1 MEVFTLDNFYRRQ
14 TVIESYESFIW
25 TERFS
30 AQGDFELHMYSTLE
44 NRKLFPDG
52 IKIAHSDTARVM
64 VVKTVEDST
73 DDTGK
78 AMLKITG
85 TSLENILDQRVARG
99 TLGDLTTT
107 PKWSLTGL
115 PKAIATQ
122 MFHDICVTGIL
133 DAGDIIPGINEGSIF
148 PVDTIAAPSD
158 SVTYETELTTL
169 YLAIKNLCDIYSM
182 GFRLVRDGDTS
193 QLYFDIYMGSDRTT
207 GQTTLPAV
215 VFSPD
220 FDNLKNTQEITTI
233 ALYKNVAYVF
243 SPVGHEIVYAL
254 DIDPAIEG
262 FDRNILIVK
271 ADDITDTTPSV
282 ASAKMIQ
289 RGKDELAKAKKLFA
303 FDGEVSQISQYKYG
317 VDYNLGDLIELQN
330 SDGVTTNVQVT
341 EQIFISDTEGER
353 SYPTLTVYRYITP
366 GSWAGW
372 DYNKEW
378 DDYDPDPTTWSEQP

>member
-1 MEVFTLDNFYRRQ
+1 MEVFILDNFYRRQ
-14 TVIESYESFIW
+14 SVIETFESFIW

-30 AQGDFELHMYSTLE
+30 AYGDFELHMYSTLE
-44 NRKLFPDG
+44 NRSLLSAG
-52 IKIAHSDTARVM
+52 TKIAHSETYRVM
-64 VVKTVEDST
+64 TVQTVENTT
-73 DDTGK
+73 DDQGK

-85 TSLENILDQRVARG
+85 TSLEKILDNRVARG

-115 PKAIATQ
+115 PKAIAQQ

-133 DAGDIIPGINEGSIF
+133 DAGDIIPGINESSIF

-158 SVTYETELTTL
+158 SVTYEPELTTL
-169 YLAIKNLCDIYSM
+169 YLAMKNLCDIYSM

-215 VFSPD
+215 VFSPGL
-220 FDNLKNTQEITTI
+220 DNLKNTTEITTT

-254 DIDPAIEG
+254 DVDPAVEG
-262 FDRNILIVK
+262 FDRQILVVK

-289 RGKDELAKAKKLFA
+289 RGKDELSKARKLFA
-303 FDGEVSQISQYKYG
+303 FDGEISQSIQYKYG
-317 VDYNLGDLIELQN
+317 VDYNLGDLVELQN
-330 SDGVTTNVQVT
+330 EDGVTTNVQVT
-341 EQIFISDTEGER
+341 EQIFVSDSEGER

-378 DDYDPDPTTWSEQP
+378 DDYDSSSTTWSEQP